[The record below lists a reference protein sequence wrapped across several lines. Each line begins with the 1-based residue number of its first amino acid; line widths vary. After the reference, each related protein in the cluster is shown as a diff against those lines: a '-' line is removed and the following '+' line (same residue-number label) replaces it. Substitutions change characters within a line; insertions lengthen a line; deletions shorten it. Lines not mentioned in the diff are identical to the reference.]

1 MFGSI
6 LLPLAIIFVPATI
19 VFGMS
24 KNHYY
29 DSDDY
34 TGNGCAH

>member
-1 MFGSI
+1 M
-6 LLPLAIIFVPATI
+6 LAKALTLVAIPFVLATI
-19 VFGMS
+19 TFGMT

-34 TGNGCAH
+34 KGNGCAH